1 VAQSDHSGEPTHGA
15 KDAASGHHAC
25 HHHDHDHHHAG
36 HDPAK
41 PAASCC
47 GGKHESTGNRE
58 AGVGVD
64 PVCGMEVKRAT
75 AKHRLEYQG
84 NEYLFCC
91 ARCRERFQA
100 DPESFLKPKEPPPE
114 QAATKRPEAVAVNGA
129 IYTCPMDPEI
139 RQLGPGTC
147 PICGMA
153 LEPEQVSLDQ
163 GPDPELTDMTRRFWI
178 ALALTVPVFA
188 IEMGR
193 HLGLMHQLSPVW
205 SNWISLLLSTPVVLW
220 TGAPFF
226 ARGWR
231 SVVSGHLNMFTLIAM
246 GTGVAWLYSVIG
258 TLAPQAFPAGFQD
271 AHGAVAVYFEAA
283 AVITVLVLLGQV
295 LELRARE
302 RTSGA
307 IRALLGLAPKTA
319 RRITDRGDEDVAI
332 DAIAAGDRLRVRP
345 GEKIPVDGRV
355 IEGNSFVDES
365 MVTGE
370 PMPVAK
376 AEGARVIGGTVN
388 QHGALVLAAEQV
400 GRDTMLARIVDMV
413 ARAQRSRA
421 PIQRLADR
429 VSGWFVPAVLVSAI
443 VAFAAWVMFGP
454 EPRFAFG
461 LVAAVTVLI
470 IACPCA
476 LGLATPMSIM
486 VGVGRGARAGI
497 LIRDAQALEAFER
510 IDTIVIDKTGTLTE
524 GRPKLTSVT
533 VAPGIDEHT
542 LLRLAASVEQASEHP
557 LARAIVE
564 AAKARGLSLEKF
576 SGFAAHP
583 GKGATGNVREQMVA
597 LGNAALM
604 HDLNVAI
611 SEFETAAEAARA
623 SGATVIHAAIDGR
636 AAGILTIADPIKP
649 SAKAAIAALRT
660 DGLRIVMLT
669 GDVATTARAVA
680 SQLGITEV
688 EAGVLPERKGAVVQ
702 RLRREGRRVAMVG
715 DGVNDAPA
723 LASADVGIAMGGG
736 TDVAIESAGIT
747 LLTGDLS
754 GLVRARR
761 LSAATMRNIRQNLA
775 FAFVYNA
782 AGVPVAAGVLYPV
795 FGILLSPMLGA
806 AAMALSSVSVIGN
819 ALRLAR
825 TRL

>member
-1 VAQSDHSGEPTHGA
+1 MAQDEPTHGA
-15 KDAASGHHAC
+15 EAAPSRRDQAC
-25 HHHDHDHHHAG
+25 HHHDHDHAG
-36 HDPAK
+36 HDHAK
-41 PAASCC
+41 PAAGSCC
-47 GGKHESTGNRE
+47 GGKHEGTADQDAE
-58 AGVGVD
+58 VAID
-64 PVCGMEVKRAT
+64 PVCGMTVKRAT
-75 AKHRLEYQG
+75 AKHRFEYQG
-84 NEYLFCC
+84 QEYLFCG
-91 ARCRERFQA
+91 ARCRERFEA
-100 DPESFLKPKEPPPE
+100 DPEKFLKPEEVEQRKAEPVMP
-114 QAATKRPEAVAVNGA
+114 AGT
-129 IYTCPMDPEI
+129 IYTCPMDPEVK
-139 RQLGPGTC
+139 QVGPGTC

-163 GPDPELTDMTRRFWI
+163 GPDPELIDMRKRFWI
-178 ALALTVPVFA
+178 ALVLTAPVFA

-193 HLGLMHQLSPVW
+193 HLGLMHLVLPPW
-205 SNWISLLLSTPVVLW
+205 SNWISLVLSTPVVLW
-220 TGAPFF
+220 AGAPFF
-226 ARGWR
+226 VRGWR
-231 SVVSGHLNMFTLIAM
+231 SVTTGHLNMFTLIAM
-246 GTGVAWLYSVIG
+246 GTGVAYLYSVIG
-258 TLAPQAFPAGFQD
+258 TLFPQTFPAGFRD
-271 AHGAVAVYFEAA
+271 AHGEVAVYFEAA

-332 DAIAAGDRLRVRP
+332 DAIAVGNRLRVRP
-345 GEKIPVDGRV
+345 GEKIPVDGLV
-355 IEGNSFVDES
+355 TEGHSFVDES

-376 AEGARVIGGTVN
+376 ADGARVVGGTVN
-388 QHGALVLAAEQV
+388 QSGALVLRAEQV
-400 GRDTMLARIVDMV
+400 GRDTMLARIVELV

-429 VSGWFVPAVLVSAI
+429 VSGWFVPAVLASAVI
-443 VAFAAWVMFGP
+443 AFAAWVIFGP
-454 EPRFAFG
+454 EPRFTFG

-497 LIRDAQALEAFER
+497 LIRDAEALEAFER
-510 IDTIVIDKTGTLTE
+510 VDTIVIDKTGTLTE
-524 GRPKLTSVT
+524 GKPKLTSVVT
-533 VAPGIDEHT
+533 APGVDENT
-542 LLRLAASVEQASEHP
+542 LVRLSASVEQASEHP
-557 LARAIVE
+557 LARAIIE
-564 AAKARGLSLEKF
+564 AAKVRGLSLDQVSNF
-576 SGFAAHP
+576 VAHP
-583 GKGATGNVREQMVA
+583 GKGATGNVGAKSVA

-604 HDLNVAI
+604 GDLNIAV
-611 SEFETAAEAARA
+611 SEFDIAAEAARA
-623 SGATVIHAAIDGR
+623 SGATTIYVVIDGR
-636 AAGILTIADPIKP
+636 PAGVIAVADPIKT
-649 SAKAAIAALRT
+649 SAKAAIAALRSQ
-660 DGLRIVMLT
+660 GLRIMMLT
-669 GDVATTARAVA
+669 GDNATTARAVA
-680 SQLGITEV
+680 SQLDITEI
-688 EAGVLPERKGAVVQ
+688 EAGVLPERKGDVVQ
-702 RLRREGRRVAMVG
+702 RLRNEGRRVAMVG

-736 TDVAIESAGIT
+736 TDVAIESAGLT
-747 LLTGDLS
+747 LLTGDLA

-782 AGVPVAAGVLYPV
+782 AGIPIAAGVLYPV

-825 TRL
+825 AKL

>member
-1 VAQSDHSGEPTHGA
+1 MAQDEPTHGA
-15 KDAASGHHAC
+15 EAAPSRRDQAC
-25 HHHDHDHHHAG
+25 HHHDHDHAG
-36 HDPAK
+36 HDHAK
-41 PAASCC
+41 PAAGSCC
-47 GGKHESTGNRE
+47 GGKHEGTADQDAE
-58 AGVGVD
+58 VAID
-64 PVCGMEVKRAT
+64 PVCGMTVKRAT
-75 AKHRLEYQG
+75 AKHRFEYQG
-84 NEYLFCC
+84 QEYLFCG
-91 ARCRERFQA
+91 ARCRERFEA
-100 DPESFLKPKEPPPE
+100 DPEKFLKPEEVEQRKAEPVMP
-114 QAATKRPEAVAVNGA
+114 AGT
-129 IYTCPMDPEI
+129 IYTCPMDPEVK
-139 RQLGPGTC
+139 QVGPGTC

-163 GPDPELTDMTRRFWI
+163 GPDPELIDMTKRFWI
-178 ALALTVPVFA
+178 ALVLTAPVFA

-193 HLGLMHQLSPVW
+193 HLGLMHLVLPPW
-205 SNWISLLLSTPVVLW
+205 SNWISLVLSTPVVLW
-220 TGAPFF
+220 AGAPFF
-226 ARGWR
+226 VRGWP
-231 SVVSGHLNMFTLIAM
+231 SVTTGHLNMFTLIAM
-246 GTGVAWLYSVIG
+246 GTGVAYLYSVIG
-258 TLAPQAFPAGFQD
+258 TLFPQTFPAGFRD
-271 AHGAVAVYFEAA
+271 AHGEVAVYFEAA

-332 DAIAAGDRLRVRP
+332 DAIAVGNRLRVRP
-345 GEKIPVDGRV
+345 GEKIPVDGLV
-355 IEGNSFVDES
+355 TEGHSFVDES

-376 AEGARVIGGTVN
+376 ADGARVVGGTVN
-388 QHGALVLAAEQV
+388 QSGALVLRAEQV
-400 GRDTMLARIVDMV
+400 GRDTMLARIVELV

-429 VSGWFVPAVLVSAI
+429 VSGWFVPAVLASAVI
-443 VAFAAWVMFGP
+443 AFAAWVIFGP
-454 EPRFAFG
+454 EPRFTFG

-497 LIRDAQALEAFER
+497 LIRDAEALEAFER
-510 IDTIVIDKTGTLTE
+510 VDTIVIDKTGTLTE
-524 GRPKLTSVT
+524 GKPKLTSVVT
-533 VAPGIDEHT
+533 APGVDENT
-542 LLRLAASVEQASEHP
+542 LVRLSASVEQASEHP
-557 LARAIVE
+557 LARAIIE
-564 AAKARGLSLEKF
+564 AAKVRGLSLDQVSNF
-576 SGFAAHP
+576 VAHP
-583 GKGATGNVREQMVA
+583 GKGATGNLGAKSVA

-604 HDLNVAI
+604 GDLNIAV
-611 SEFETAAEAARA
+611 SEFDIAAEAARA
-623 SGATVIHAAIDGR
+623 SGATTIYVAIDGR
-636 AAGILTIADPIKP
+636 PAGVIAVADPIKT
-649 SAKAAIAALRT
+649 SAKAAIAALRSQ
-660 DGLRIVMLT
+660 GLRIMMLT
-669 GDVATTARAVA
+669 GDNATTARAVA
-680 SQLGITEV
+680 SQLDITEI
-688 EAGVLPERKGAVVQ
+688 EAGVLPERKGDVVQ
-702 RLRREGRRVAMVG
+702 RLRNEGRRVAMVG

-736 TDVAIESAGIT
+736 TDVAIESAGLT
-747 LLTGDLS
+747 LLTGDLA

-782 AGVPVAAGVLYPV
+782 AGIPIAAGVLYPV

-825 TRL
+825 AKL

>member
-1 VAQSDHSGEPTHGA
+1 MAQDEPTHGA
-15 KDAASGHHAC
+15 EAAPSRRDQAC
-25 HHHDHDHHHAG
+25 HHHDHDHAG
-36 HDPAK
+36 HDHAK
-41 PAASCC
+41 PAAGSCC
-47 GGKHESTGNRE
+47 GGKHEGTADQDAE
-58 AGVGVD
+58 VAID
-64 PVCGMEVKRAT
+64 PVCGMTVKRAT
-75 AKHRLEYQG
+75 AKHRFEYQG
-84 NEYLFCC
+84 QEYLFCG
-91 ARCRERFQA
+91 ARCRERFEA
-100 DPESFLKPKEPPPE
+100 DPEKFLKPEEVEQRKAEPVMP
-114 QAATKRPEAVAVNGA
+114 AGT
-129 IYTCPMDPEI
+129 IYTCPMDPEVK
-139 RQLGPGTC
+139 QVGPGTC

-163 GPDPELTDMTRRFWI
+163 GPDPELIDMRKRFWI
-178 ALALTVPVFA
+178 ALVLTAPVFA

-193 HLGLMHQLSPVW
+193 HLGLMHLVLPPW
-205 SNWISLLLSTPVVLW
+205 SNWISLVLSTPVVLW
-220 TGAPFF
+220 AGAPFF
-226 ARGWR
+226 VRGWR
-231 SVVSGHLNMFTLIAM
+231 SVTTGHLNMFTLIAM
-246 GTGVAWLYSVIG
+246 GTGVAYLYSVIG
-258 TLAPQAFPAGFQD
+258 TLFPQTFPAGFRD
-271 AHGAVAVYFEAA
+271 AHGEVAVYFEAA

-332 DAIAAGDRLRVRP
+332 DAIAVGNRLRVRP
-345 GEKIPVDGRV
+345 GEKIPVDGLV
-355 IEGNSFVDES
+355 TEGHSFVDES

-376 AEGARVIGGTVN
+376 ADGARVVGGTVN
-388 QHGALVLAAEQV
+388 QSGALVLRAEQV
-400 GRDTMLARIVDMV
+400 GRDTMLARIVELV

-429 VSGWFVPAVLVSAI
+429 VSGWFVPAVLASAVI
-443 VAFAAWVMFGP
+443 AFAAWVIFGP
-454 EPRFAFG
+454 EPRFTFG

-497 LIRDAQALEAFER
+497 LIRDAEALEAFER
-510 IDTIVIDKTGTLTE
+510 VDTIVIDKTGTLTE
-524 GRPKLTSVT
+524 GKPKLTSVVT
-533 VAPGIDEHT
+533 APGVDENT
-542 LLRLAASVEQASEHP
+542 LVRLSASVEQASEHP
-557 LARAIVE
+557 LARAIIE
-564 AAKARGLSLEKF
+564 AAKVRGLSLDQVSNF
-576 SGFAAHP
+576 VAHP
-583 GKGATGNVREQMVA
+583 GKGATGNLGAKSVA

-604 HDLNVAI
+604 GDLNIAV
-611 SEFETAAEAARA
+611 SEFDIAAEAARA
-623 SGATVIHAAIDGR
+623 SGATTIYVVIDGR
-636 AAGILTIADPIKP
+636 PAGVIAVADPIKA
-649 SAKAAIAALRT
+649 SAKAAIAALRSE
-660 DGLRIVMLT
+660 GLRIVMLT
-669 GDVATTARAVA
+669 GDNATTARAVA
-680 SQLGITEV
+680 SQLDITEI
-688 EAGVLPERKGAVVQ
+688 EAGVLPERKGDVVQ
-702 RLRREGRRVAMVG
+702 RLRNEGRRVAMVG

-736 TDVAIESAGIT
+736 TDVAIESAGVT
-747 LLTGDLS
+747 LLTGDLA

-782 AGVPVAAGVLYPV
+782 AGVPIAAGALYPV

-825 TRL
+825 AKL

>member
-1 VAQSDHSGEPTHGA
+1 MAQHEQTHGA
-15 KDAASGHHAC
+15 EAPPSDHHQAC
-25 HHHDHDHHHAG
+25 HDHDHDHAA
-36 HDPAK
+36 HDHVK
-41 PAASCC
+41 PAAGSCC
-47 GGKHESTGNRE
+47 GGKHEGVADQD
-58 AGVGVD
+58 AGVAVD
-64 PVCGMEVKRAT
+64 PVCGMKVKRET
-75 AKHRLEYQG
+75 AKHRLEYKGQ
-84 NEYLFCC
+84 EYLFCG

-100 DPESFLKPKEPPPE
+100 DPENFLKPKPEPE
-114 QAATKRPEAVAVNGA
+114 QASTAPKRHEPAAAGT
-129 IYTCPMDPEI
+129 IYTCPMDPEV
-139 RQLGPGTC
+139 RQVGPGTC

-163 GPDPELTDMTRRFWI
+163 GPDPELIDMMKRFWI
-178 ALALTVPVFA
+178 ALVLTAPVFA

-193 HLGLMHQLSPVW
+193 HLGLMNLVPPPR
-205 SNWISLLLSTPVVLW
+205 SNWVSLVLSTPVVLW
-220 TGAPFF
+220 AGAPFF

-231 SVVSGHLNMFTLIAM
+231 SVMTGHLNMFTLIAM
-246 GTGVAWLYSVIG
+246 GTGVAYLYSVIG
-258 TLAPQAFPAGFQD
+258 TLFPQIFPAGFRD

-307 IRALLGLAPKTA
+307 IRALLGFAPKTA
-319 RRITDRGDEDVAI
+319 RRITDHGDEDVAI
-332 DAIAAGDRLRVRP
+332 DAIAVGDRLRVRP
-345 GEKIPVDGRV
+345 GEKIPVDGLV
-355 IEGNSFVDES
+355 TEGHSFVDES

-376 AEGARVIGGTVN
+376 ADGARVVGGTVN
-388 QHGALVLAAEQV
+388 QSGGLVLRAEQV
-400 GRDTMLARIVDMV
+400 GRDTMLARIVELV

-429 VSGWFVPAVLVSAI
+429 VSGWFVPAVLASAVI
-443 VAFAAWVMFGP
+443 AFAAWFIFGP
-454 EPRFAFG
+454 EPRFTFG

-497 LIRDAQALEAFER
+497 LIRDAEALEAFER

-524 GRPKLTSVT
+524 GKPNLASVVT
-533 VAPGIDEHT
+533 APDVDENT
-542 LLRLAASVEQASEHP
+542 LVQLAASVEQASEHP

-564 AAKARGLSLEKF
+564 AAKARDLPLDQVSNF
-576 SGFAAHP
+576 VAHP
-583 GKGATGNVREQMVA
+583 GKGATGNIEGKAVA
-597 LGNAALM
+597 LGNTALM
-604 HDLNVAI
+604 RDLNIPVP
-611 SEFETAAEAARA
+611 EFDTAAEAARA
-623 SGATVIHAAIDGR
+623 SGATTVYVAIDGR
-636 AAGILTIADPIKP
+636 PAGVIAVADPIKA
-649 SAKAAIAALRT
+649 SARAAIAALRSE
-660 DGLRIVMLT
+660 GLRIVMLT
-669 GDVATTARAVA
+669 GDNATTARAVA
-680 SQLGITEV
+680 SQLGITEI
-688 EAGVLPERKGAVVQ
+688 EAGVLPERKGDVVQ
-702 RLRREGRRVAMVG
+702 RLRNEGRRVAMVG

-723 LASADVGIAMGGG
+723 LASADVGVAMGGG

-747 LLTGDLS
+747 LLTGDLA

-775 FAFVYNA
+775 FALVYNA
-782 AGVPVAAGVLYPV
+782 AGVPIAAGVLYPV

-825 TRL
+825 TKL

>member
-1 VAQSDHSGEPTHGA
+1 MAQGESIHGA
-15 KDAASGHHAC
+15 EATPTGQPQAC
-25 HHHDHDHHHAG
+25 HHQDHHGGHAG
-36 HDPAK
+36 HDHAK
-41 PAASCC
+41 PAAGSCC
-47 GGKHESTGNRE
+47 GGKHEGTADQDAE
-58 AGVGVD
+58 VAID
-64 PVCGMEVKRAT
+64 PVCGMKVKRET
-75 AKHRLEYQG
+75 ARHRFEYKGQ
-84 NEYLFCC
+84 EYLFCG

-100 DPESFLKPKEPPPE
+100 DPENFLKPKPE
-114 QAATKRPEAVAVNGA
+114 QARPAPKRQEPAGT
-129 IYTCPMDPEI
+129 IYTCPMHPEI
-139 RQLGPGTC
+139 RQVGPGSC

-163 GPDPELTDMTRRFWI
+163 GPDPELIDMTKRFWI
-178 ALALTVPVFA
+178 ALVLTAPVFA

-193 HLGLMHQLSPVW
+193 HLGLMHLVPPPW
-205 SNWISLLLSTPVVLW
+205 SNWISFALSTPVVLW
-220 TGAPFF
+220 AGAPFF
-226 ARGWR
+226 VRGWR
-231 SVVSGHLNMFTLIAM
+231 SVVSRHLNMFTLIAM
-246 GTGVAWLYSVIG
+246 GTGVAYLYSAIG
-258 TLAPQAFPAGFQD
+258 TLFPQIFPAGFRD
-271 AHGAVAVYFEAA
+271 MHGAVAVYFEAA

-319 RRITDRGDEDVAI
+319 RRITDHGDEDVAI
-332 DAIAAGDRLRVRP
+332 DAIAVGDRLRVRP
-345 GEKIPVDGRV
+345 GEKIPVDGLV
-355 IEGNSFVDES
+355 TEGQSFVDES

-376 AEGARVIGGTVN
+376 ADGARVIGGTVN
-388 QHGALVLAAEQV
+388 QSGALVLRAEQV

-421 PIQRLADR
+421 PVQRLADR
-429 VSGWFVPAVLVSAI
+429 VSGWFVPVVLASAVI
-443 VAFAAWVMFGP
+443 AFAAWIVFGP
-454 EPRFAFG
+454 EPRFALG

-497 LIRDAQALEAFER
+497 LIRDAEALEAFER

-524 GRPKLTSVT
+524 GKPKVASVVT
-533 VAPGIDEHT
+533 APGVDENT
-542 LLRLAASVEQASEHP
+542 LVRLAASVEQASEHP
-557 LARAIVE
+557 LARAIIE
-564 AAKARGLSLEKF
+564 AAKARALPLDQVSNF
-576 SGFAAHP
+576 IAHP
-583 GKGATGNVREQMVA
+583 GKGATGNIGGKAVA

-604 HDLNVAI
+604 GDLNIAV
-611 SEFETAAEAARA
+611 SGFEIAAEAARV
-623 SGATVIHAAIDGR
+623 SGATTVYIAIDGGP
-636 AAGILTIADPIKP
+636 AGVIAVADPIKA
-649 SAKAAIAALRT
+649 SAKAAIAALRSE
-660 DGLRIVMLT
+660 GLRIVMLT
-669 GDVATTARAVA
+669 GDNATTARAVA
-680 SQLGITEV
+680 AQLDIAEI
-688 EAGVLPERKGAVVQ
+688 EAGVLPERKGDVVQ
-702 RLRREGRRVAMVG
+702 RQRKEGRRVAMVG

-723 LASADVGIAMGGG
+723 LASADVGVAMGGG

-747 LLTGDLS
+747 LLTGDLA

-782 AGVPVAAGVLYPV
+782 AGVPIAAGALYPL

-825 TRL
+825 ARL

>member
-1 VAQSDHSGEPTHGA
+1 MAQDEPTHGA
-15 KDAASGHHAC
+15 EAAPSRRDQAC
-25 HHHDHDHHHAG
+25 HHHDHDHAG
-36 HDPAK
+36 HDHAK
-41 PAASCC
+41 PAAGSCC
-47 GGKHESTGNRE
+47 GGKHEGTADQDAE
-58 AGVGVD
+58 VAID
-64 PVCGMEVKRAT
+64 PVCGMTVKRAT
-75 AKHRLEYQG
+75 AKHRFEYQG
-84 NEYLFCC
+84 QEYLFCG
-91 ARCRERFQA
+91 ARCRERFEA
-100 DPESFLKPKEPPPE
+100 DPEKFLKPEEVEQRKAEPVMP
-114 QAATKRPEAVAVNGA
+114 AGT
-129 IYTCPMDPEI
+129 IYTCPMDPEVK
-139 RQLGPGTC
+139 QVGPGTC

-163 GPDPELTDMTRRFWI
+163 GPDPELIGMRKRFWI
-178 ALALTVPVFA
+178 ALVLTAPVFA

-193 HLGLMHQLSPVW
+193 HLGLMHLVLPPW
-205 SNWISLLLSTPVVLW
+205 SNWISLVLSTPVVLW
-220 TGAPFF
+220 AGAPFF
-226 ARGWR
+226 VRGWR
-231 SVVSGHLNMFTLIAM
+231 SVTTGHLNMFTLIAM
-246 GTGVAWLYSVIG
+246 GTGVAYLYSVIG
-258 TLAPQAFPAGFQD
+258 TLFPQTFPAGFRD
-271 AHGAVAVYFEAA
+271 AHGEVAVYFEAA

-332 DAIAAGDRLRVRP
+332 DAIAVGNRLRVRP
-345 GEKIPVDGRV
+345 GEKIPVDGLV
-355 IEGNSFVDES
+355 TEGHSFVDES

-376 AEGARVIGGTVN
+376 ADGARVVGGTVN
-388 QHGALVLAAEQV
+388 QSGALVLRAEQV
-400 GRDTMLARIVDMV
+400 GRDTMLARIVELV

-429 VSGWFVPAVLVSAI
+429 VSGWFVPAVLASAVI
-443 VAFAAWVMFGP
+443 AFAAWVIFGP
-454 EPRFAFG
+454 EPRFTFG

-497 LIRDAQALEAFER
+497 LIRDAEALEAFER
-510 IDTIVIDKTGTLTE
+510 VDTIVIDKTGTLTE
-524 GRPKLTSVT
+524 GKPKLTSVVT
-533 VAPGIDEHT
+533 APGVDENT
-542 LLRLAASVEQASEHP
+542 LVRLSASVEQASEHP
-557 LARAIVE
+557 LARAIIE
-564 AAKARGLSLEKF
+564 AAKVRGLSLDQVSNF
-576 SGFAAHP
+576 VAHP
-583 GKGATGNVREQMVA
+583 GKGATGNLGAKSVA

-604 HDLNVAI
+604 GDLNIAV
-611 SEFETAAEAARA
+611 SEFDIAAEAARA
-623 SGATVIHAAIDGR
+623 SGATTIYVAIDGR
-636 AAGILTIADPIKP
+636 PAGVIAVADPIKT
-649 SAKAAIAALRT
+649 SAKAAIAALRSQ
-660 DGLRIVMLT
+660 GLRIMMLT
-669 GDVATTARAVA
+669 GDNATTARAVA
-680 SQLGITEV
+680 SQLDITEI
-688 EAGVLPERKGAVVQ
+688 EAGVLPERKGDVVQ
-702 RLRREGRRVAMVG
+702 RLRNEGRRVAMVG

-736 TDVAIESAGIT
+736 TDVAIESAGLT
-747 LLTGDLS
+747 LLTGDLA

-782 AGVPVAAGVLYPV
+782 AGIPIAAGVLYPV

-825 TRL
+825 AKL

>member
-1 VAQSDHSGEPTHGA
+1 MAQGEPTHGA
-15 KDAASGHHAC
+15 EATPTGQPQAC
-25 HHHDHDHHHAG
+25 HHHDHHGGHAG
-36 HDPAK
+36 HDHAK
-41 PAASCC
+41 PAAGSCC
-47 GGKHESTGNRE
+47 GGAHGG
-58 AGVGVD
+58 AADQDAAVAID
-64 PVCGMEVKRAT
+64 PVCGMKVKREA
-75 AKHRLEYQG
+75 AKHRFEYNGQ
-84 NEYLFCC
+84 EYLFCC

-100 DPESFLKPKEPPPE
+100 DPENFLKPKPE
-114 QAATKRPEAVAVNGA
+114 QAPPAPKRQQPTAAGT
-129 IYTCPMDPEI
+129 IYTCPMDPEV
-139 RQLGPGTC
+139 RQVGPGTC

-163 GPDPELTDMTRRFWI
+163 GPDPELIDMTKRFWI
-178 ALALTVPVFA
+178 ALVLTAPVFA

-193 HLGLMHQLSPVW
+193 HLGLMHLVPPPW
-205 SNWISLLLSTPVVLW
+205 SNWISFALSTPVVLW
-220 TGAPFF
+220 AGAPFF

-231 SVVSGHLNMFTLIAM
+231 SVVSRHLNMFTLIAI
-246 GTGVAWLYSVIG
+246 GTGVAYLYSAIG
-258 TLAPQAFPAGFQD
+258 TLFPQFFPAGFRD

-319 RRITDRGDEDVAI
+319 RRITDHGDEDVAI
-332 DAIAAGDRLRVRP
+332 DAIAVGDRLRVRP
-345 GEKIPVDGRV
+345 GEKIPVDGLV
-355 IEGNSFVDES
+355 TEGHSFVDES

-376 AEGARVIGGTVN
+376 ADGARVIGGTVN
-388 QHGALVLAAEQV
+388 QSGALVLRAEQV
-400 GRDTMLARIVDMV
+400 GRDTMLARIVDLV

-421 PIQRLADR
+421 PVQRLADR
-429 VSGWFVPAVLVSAI
+429 VSGWFVPAVLASAVI
-443 VAFAAWVMFGP
+443 AFAAWVIFGP

-497 LIRDAQALEAFER
+497 LIRDAEALESFER

-524 GRPKLTSVT
+524 GKPKLASVVT
-533 VAPGIDEHT
+533 APDVDENT
-542 LLRLAASVEQASEHP
+542 LLRLAACVEQASEHP
-557 LARAIVE
+557 LARAIIE
-564 AAKARGLSLEKF
+564 AAKARGLSLDQVSNF
-576 SGFAAHP
+576 VAHP
-583 GKGATGNVREQMVA
+583 GKGATGDVGGKAVA
-597 LGNAALM
+597 LGNTALM
-604 HDLNVAI
+604 RDLNIAVF
-611 SEFETAAEAARA
+611 EFETAAEVARA
-623 SGATVIHAAIDGR
+623 SGATTVYVVIEGR
-636 AAGILTIADPIKP
+636 PAGVIAVADPIKA
-649 SAKAAIAALRT
+649 SAKAAIAALRSE
-660 DGLRIVMLT
+660 GLQIVMLT
-669 GDVATTARAVA
+669 GDNATTARAVA
-680 SQLGITEV
+680 AQLDIAEI
-688 EAGVLPERKGAVVQ
+688 EAGVLPERKGEVVQ
-702 RLRREGRRVAMVG
+702 RLRKQGRRVAMVG

-723 LASADVGIAMGGG
+723 LASADVGVAMGGG

-747 LLTGDLS
+747 LLTGDLA

-782 AGVPVAAGVLYPV
+782 AGVPIAAGALYPL

-825 TRL
+825 ARL